1 MVIFATENKHAHR
14 GDSMLKVTCTAL
26 LLAASA
32 CALAEE
38 IPPDLDLRKAE
49 CPKIAKAAGYA
60 YYAKREE
67 KRTLA
72 VTDVNRAT
80 GLTPI
85 YQWAIDYATNDAT
98 APDDAVHKAIEKCLR
113 NVETVKAASARGEE
127 IPVQNLK

>member
-1 MVIFATENKHAHR
+1 M
-14 GDSMLKVTCTAL
+14 
-26 LLAASA
+26 
-32 CALAEE
+32 AED
-38 IPPDLDLRKAE
+38 ITPDLDLRKAE

-72 VTDVNRAT
+72 VSDANKAT

-85 YQWAIDYATNDAT
+85 YQWAIEYATNDAT
-98 APDDAVHKAIEKCLR
+98 GPDDAVHKAIEKCLR

-127 IPVQNLK
+127 IAIQSLK

>member
-1 MVIFATENKHAHR
+1 
-14 GDSMLKVTCTAL
+14 MLKMTTTAL

-32 CALAEE
+32 CAVAED
-38 IPPDLDLRKAE
+38 IAPDLYLRKAE

-67 KRTLA
+67 QRTLA
-72 VTDVNRAT
+72 VSDANKAT

-85 YQWAIDYATNDAT
+85 YQWAIEYATNDAT
-98 APDDAVHKAIEKCLR
+98 GPDDAVHKAIEKCLR

-127 IPVQNLK
+127 IAIQSLK